1 MLEKL
6 FRLASDFLIKI
17 AVFEKR
23 NKINC
28 DLPDYKGGIVGKYP
42 F

>member
-6 FRLASDFLIKI
+6 FRLAAYLFVKI

-23 NKINC
+23 NKINGN
-28 DLPDYKGGIVGKYP
+28 LSDYKGGIVGKYP